1 MNCNLCNAPLA
12 QQIYQSGANLSLTSL
27 GTAYQGVTQVYFCS
41 QCGHM
46 QSAEIKNIDDYYD
59 RDYDILVASDDEDQI
74 YEIKEGHTIYRTAH
88 QVRTLIEKNMLD
100 LDARVLDYGCAKS
113 STMRALQERNIGVRP
128 YLFDVS
134 DRYIPFWEKFLT
146 QDRWATYHLPIEWSG
161 HFDMVTSFF
170 SLEHMAKPQD
180 ALSNIHRVLKDSGV
194 LYGIVPYVFTNT
206 ADMIVVDHV
215 NHFTEISLRYLLET
229 QGFGSIEIDTRSH
242 KGALVFSAKK
252 GSKPNLAGIYPS
264 QSDLE
269 STQKKAAQV
278 STFWATAGDR
288 IRAFEATIQPDQRVA
303 IYGAGFYGMFIAT
316 CLRHLDRVEC
326 VVDQNAFLQGKV
338 INGMTIV
345 SPIDMPAEISTILVG
360 LNPAHAESV
369 IEDISVF
376 KNRNIEFFYL

>member
-1 MNCNLCNAPLA
+1 MNCNLCNTPLA
-12 QQIYQSGANLSLTSL
+12 QQIYQSGANHSLTSL
-27 GTAYQGVTQVYFCS
+27 GTVYQGVTRVYFCS
-41 QCGHM
+41 QCGHV
-46 QSAEIKNIDDYYD
+46 QSAEIENIDDYYD
-59 RDYDILVASDDEDQI
+59 RDYDILVASEDEDQI

-88 QVRTLIEKNMLD
+88 QVSTLIEKNLLD

-146 QDRWATYHLPIEWSG
+146 RDRWATYYLPAEWSG

-229 QGFGSIEIDTRSH
+229 QGFGCIEIDTTSH

-252 GSKPNLAGIYPS
+252 RSERKLAENYPS
-264 QSDLE
+264 QRDLE
-269 STQKKAAQV
+269 STQKEAVQV
-278 STFWATAGDR
+278 STFWATAADR
-288 IRAFEATIQPDQRVA
+288 IRAFEATIRPGKRVA

-316 CLRHLDRVEC
+316 CLRHVDMIEC
-326 VVDQNAFLQGKV
+326 VIDQNAFLQGKV
-338 INGMTIV
+338 INGMNIV
-345 SPIDMPAEISTILVG
+345 SPIGIPAEISTILVG
-360 LNPAHAESV
+360 LNPAHARTV
-369 IEDISVF
+369 IGDISVF
-376 KNRNIEFFYL
+376 RNRNLEFFYL